1 MVSLKDIVDCYI
13 PREGVEV
20 RTTKCPKYGSWTVEI
35 RNEYGLCFRKSD
47 YEPDWQYDLE
57 QALAVYCYTIS
68 QAMEALK
75 AEPANYLREI
85 ASRQK
90 DSQQMITKRIIGRWL
105 HKRGL
110 KVVAREP
117 NAYTMTGSKG
127 RINFWICQNGFVGA
141 QMFSTVCAVVDHSN
155 DIAGFTNLVKQL
167 GEQ

>member
-1 MVSLKDIVDCYI
+1 MSCTNS
-13 PREGVEV
+13 EV
-20 RTTKCPKYGSWTVEI
+20 MLTTKVDTITVTLS
-35 RNEYGLCFRKSD
+35 RVWLVWNERDNCSFQIKRSD
-47 YEPDWQYDLE
+47 EQTVSVCYFEGEAVALFHQTVSDLRD
-57 QALAVYCYTIS
+57 
-68 QAMEALK
+68 
-75 AEPANYLREI
+75 EPANYLREI

-141 QMFSTVCAVVDHSN
+141 QLYSTVCAVVDHSN